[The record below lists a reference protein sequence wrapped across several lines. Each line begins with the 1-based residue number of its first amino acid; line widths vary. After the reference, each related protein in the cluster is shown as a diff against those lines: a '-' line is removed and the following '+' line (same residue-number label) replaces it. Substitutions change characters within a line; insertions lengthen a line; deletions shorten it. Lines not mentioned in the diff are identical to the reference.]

1 MIFAKKGES
10 EVTRAIVESFL
21 SMFKEIIKSDV
32 IIVGG
37 GPAGLTCARE
47 LSKNKLNVLVIERN
61 NYIGGGFWIGGY
73 FMNKLTFR
81 KPANEYL
88 DEIGIKYEEVEE
100 GLYVSDGAQ
109 ACSKLIASASD
120 AGAKFLQLTDFED
133 VVIRE
138 ENGRVKVAGVV
149 INWTGV
155 RGLPRQITCVD
166 PIALESNFVVDASGH
181 EAHVVKS
188 LEKRG
193 YIKTK
198 GMGAMWVEAS
208 EDAIVEHTGE
218 VFPGLIVTGMA
229 VSETFG
235 LPRMGPTF
243 GAMLLSGKRAA
254 EIILKKMNK

>member
-10 EVTRAIVESFL
+10 EVTKAIVESFL
-21 SMFKEIIKSDV
+21 SMFKESIKSQV
-32 IIVGG
+32 IIIGG

-47 LSKNKLNVLVIERN
+47 LAKNKINVLVIERN
-61 NYIGGGFWIGGY
+61 NYLGGGFWIGGY
-73 FMNKLTFR
+73 FMNKVTFR
-81 KPANEYL
+81 APSNEYL
-88 DEIGIKYEEVEE
+88 DEIGVKYEKVEE
-100 GLYVSDGAQ
+100 GLFVSDGAQ
-109 ACSKLIASASD
+109 ACSKLIAAASD

-133 VVIRE
+133 VIIRE
-138 ENGRVKVAGVV
+138 KDGKAKVAGVV
-149 INWTGV
+149 VNWSGV
-155 RGLPRQITCVD
+155 KGLPRQITCVD
-166 PIALESNFVVDASGH
+166 PVGLESEFVVDASGH
-181 EAHVVKS
+181 EAHVVKA

-208 EDAIVEHTGE
+208 EDAVVEHTGE
-218 VFPGLIVTGMA
+218 VFPGLIVAGMA

-254 EIILKKMNK
+254 EIILSKIKY

>member
-10 EVTRAIVESFL
+10 EVTRAIVEGFL
-21 SMFKEIIKSDV
+21 SMFREIIKSDV

-138 ENGRVKVAGVV
+138 ENGKIKVAGVV
-149 INWTGV
+149 VNWAGV
-155 RGLPRQITCVD
+155 KGLPRQITCVD

-193 YIKTK
+193 YIKAK

-254 EIILKKMNK
+254 EIILKKMSK